1 MDKTPLELR
10 DELVKAVLPHVPFDG
25 WSMDALRA
33 AARDLDV
40 DFGVAKLSFPG
51 GVSDLMEAY
60 LDFELCEFEEAL
72 QKRGLD
78 NLKIRE
84 KITTAVRLR
93 LELAEP
99 HKEASIRAARFLSM
113 PRNSGLAAKHLWRT
127 VDIMWR
133 AAGDVATDF
142 NHYSKRLILS
152 GVYSST
158 FLYWLNDTSEGH
170 ADTWAFLDRRISDV
184 MQFEKVK
191 ARLRKADANR
201 PRLTRFLGRLRYP
214 TA

>member
-33 AARDLDV
+33 AARDLDA

-51 GVSDLMEAY
+51 GTSELMEAY
-60 LDFELCEFEEAL
+60 LDLELREFEEAL

-93 LELAEP
+93 LEMAEP
-99 HKEASIRAARFLSM
+99 HKEASIRAARFLSL

-158 FLYWLNDTSEGH
+158 FLYWLNDNSEGH
-170 ADTWAFLDRRISDV
+170 EDTWAFLDRRISDV
-184 MQFEKVK
+184 MQIEKVK
-191 ARLRKADANR
+191 ARVRKADANR